1 MFAKKYLQK
10 YPVKSIELNTLKR
23 NKFLKDIFLSKSK
36 SVLCHFVLLFC
47 SFISLNAQPVGEKSA
62 ILDQLILEGFENVFV
77 ESSDTA
83 LLVGYENR
91 RYRFEPRAFKALLDI
106 IDQNLTESHKLQLII
121 YHQRIPMLRVDL
133 HLSAYRDLRSGAIKI
148 DEFAEMIHFSL
159 DAADHLRQSKASG
172 NPSNFKTDLIVLPT
186 WRAQFGDFD
195 RPVQSNFNVI
205 PGARM
210 LLAKG
215 LSIHAEMII
224 PVQNNFFFDDEQKE
238 IRPGLVTLNQL
249 IRLDDNVFFQATA
262 GFFSLNRAGANV
274 EMKKLNSMGN
284 LAFGLNLGYTAYHTF
299 TEKRV
304 EYFATENYLTGLF
317 SVEYRHI
324 PYDAIGRLQV
334 GNFIYNDLALRFD
347 VLRQFGEVNIGF
359 FALLSASGE
368 FNGGFNFSI
377 PIPPGKFMKPGI
389 VRIRQANRTGLEYRA
404 KGRVNFGRNYRTGH
418 ELFDTMLE
426 YNPDFLKKRFLI
438 ELHK

>member
-10 YPVKSIELNTLKR
+10 YPEKSNELNTLKR

-47 SFISLNAQPVGEKSA
+47 SFISLNAQPIGEKTA
-62 ILDQLILEGFENVFV
+62 IFDQLILEGFENVFV
-77 ESSDTA
+77 ESNDTA
-83 LLVGYENR
+83 IIVGYENR
-91 RYRFEPRAFKALLDI
+91 RYRFEPRALKKTLEI
-106 IDQNLTESHKLQLII
+106 IDQNLSESHQLQLII
-121 YHQRIPMLRVDL
+121 YHQKIPMLWVDL
-133 HLSAYRDLRSGAIKI
+133 HLSDYRDFQSGNILMN
-148 DEFAEMIHFSL
+148 EFAEKLTFRL
-159 DAADHLRQSKASG
+159 DANGDFKQSKASG

-205 PGARM
+205 PGASM

-238 IRPGLVTLNQL
+238 IRPGLITLNQL
-249 IRLDDNVFFQATA
+249 IRLDDNVFLQATA
-262 GFFSLNRAGANV
+262 GFFSLNRAGLNF
-274 EMKKLNSMGN
+274 EMKKFNSIGN
-284 LAFGLNLGYTAYHTF
+284 LAFGLDIGYTAYHTF

-304 EYFATENYLTGLF
+304 EYFVTENYLTGLF
-317 SVEYRHI
+317 SVEYRHM

-377 PIPPGKFMKPGI
+377 PIPPGKFMKPGV

-418 ELFDTMLE
+418 ELFNTMLE

-438 ELHK
+438 ELH